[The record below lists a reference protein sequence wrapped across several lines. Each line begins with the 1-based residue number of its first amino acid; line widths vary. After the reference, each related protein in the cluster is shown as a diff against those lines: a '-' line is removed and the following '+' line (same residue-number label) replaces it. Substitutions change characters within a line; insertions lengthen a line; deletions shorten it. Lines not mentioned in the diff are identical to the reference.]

1 MDELMTS
8 PTSTAAPVPLA
19 EDLTASW
26 LSDAL
31 GHRVDSVTSEIVGTG
46 QMGSTHRLR
55 LAGDP
60 ALPATVLAKLPSED
74 AGTRMLMAG
83 AYLNE
88 IRFYNDLAG
97 GVDIQ
102 VPHTYYA
109 GIGEE
114 GTFTLLMQD
123 LAPAQVGDQIA
134 GCSPGQAR
142 GAVVNLAGLHGPTW
156 CDSQLL
162 TIEGMLPSGPEM
174 GELLEVTY
182 PPAIEIFLDM
192 LGDRISAED
201 TATLTAITALMP
213 TWMSSR
219 VEQFALLHMDYRL
232 DNLLFDEDAVY
243 AVDWQGLSV
252 GHPLRDVAFFLST
265 GLSVA
270 DRRAHE
276 EEIVRAYHAKLA
288 AYATEANGLGG
299 YTWERCWEDYRF
311 GMLQNTF
318 ITVFGC
324 AYSSRTERG
333 DRMFL
338 AMIERGCAAIRDLDV
353 LELIREAGR

>member
-1 MDELMTS
+1 MTS
-8 PTSTAAPVPLA
+8 PTSTASPVALA

-31 GHRVDSVTSEIVGTG
+31 DLRVDSVISEVVGTG

-55 LAGDP
+55 LTGDP
-60 ALPATVLAKLPSED
+60 ALPATVLAKVPSED

-88 IRFYNDLAG
+88 IRFYNDLAA

-102 VPHTYYA
+102 VPRAYYA
-109 GIGEE
+109 AIGED

-134 GCSPGQAR
+134 GCSPEQAL

-156 CDSQLL
+156 CDPELL

-174 GELLEVTY
+174 GEMLEVTY

-192 LGDRISAED
+192 LGDRISPED
-201 TATLTAITALMP
+201 TATLTAVTPLMP

-232 DNLLFDEDAVY
+232 DNLLFEPDGTGVY

-265 GLSVA
+265 GLSPE

-276 EEIVRAYHAKLA
+276 EDIVRAYHARLA
-288 AYATEANGLGG
+288 SYGVTD
-299 YTWERCWEDYRF
+299 YPWERCWEDYRF
-311 GMLQNTF
+311 GVLQNIF

-324 AYSSRTERG
+324 AYSTRTERG

-338 AMIERGCAAIRDLDV
+338 AMIERGCTAIRDLDV
-353 LELIREAGR
+353 LALVEAAR